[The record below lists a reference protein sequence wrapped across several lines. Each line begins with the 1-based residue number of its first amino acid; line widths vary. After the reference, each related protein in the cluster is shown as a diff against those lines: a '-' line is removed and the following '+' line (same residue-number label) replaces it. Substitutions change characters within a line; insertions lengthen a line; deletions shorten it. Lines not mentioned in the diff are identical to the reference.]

1 MMKRFLLIVCL
12 FFVIEL
18 ASQSNLNFGWLP
30 KINVSKKLDDNIKW
44 VNSIEA
50 REDVYKESFHFSHN
64 LVDVS
69 TILSYRSDINESFNF
84 GYIIRFK
91 EGETIH
97 RLLQHYNL
105 IQNFEEIKLAHRLGL
120 EQFFQSNVETQF
132 RSRYRAILQK
142 ALSGEKVDVKEWYL
156 KVSNEYLYQF
166 NEKDLEIRLSPYL
179 GYQFSKKDKIEF
191 GLDYRL
197 GGVLEAEKKNNLW
210 FRTTWYIS
218 I

>member
-1 MMKRFLLIVCL
+1 MMKRFLCIVVL
-12 FFVIEL
+12 FFGTNLLAQSEL
-18 ASQSNLNFGWLP
+18 SFGWLP
-30 KINVSKKLDDNIKW
+30 KVNISKKLNENLKW

-50 REDVYKESFHFSHN
+50 REDIYKESFQFSHN

-84 GYIIRFK
+84 GYILRFR

-97 RLLQHYNL
+97 RLLQHYNR
-105 IQNFEEIKLAHRLGL
+105 IQNLETFKLAHRFGL
-120 EQFFQSNVETQF
+120 EQFFQSDIKTQF
-132 RSRYRAILQK
+132 RTRYRATIQK
-142 ALSGEKVDVKEWYL
+142 ALSGEKVDIKEWYL
-156 KVSNEYLYQF
+156 KISNEYLYQF

-179 GYQFSKKDKIEF
+179 GYKLSKKDKIEF

-197 GGVLEAEKKNNLW
+197 GRVLETEQKNNLW

-218 I
+218 L